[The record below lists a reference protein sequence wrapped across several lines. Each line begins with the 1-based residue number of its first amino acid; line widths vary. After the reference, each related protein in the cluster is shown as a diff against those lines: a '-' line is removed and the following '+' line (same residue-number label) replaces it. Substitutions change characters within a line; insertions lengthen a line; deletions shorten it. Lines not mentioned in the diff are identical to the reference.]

1 MDNFD
6 FNVVTEMDNFDF
18 PEWKE
23 QNNKILEKWHHRV
36 VFVPSTYKMP
46 YEHMDVCARL
56 DDWLMRKSRD
66 TETVKA
72 TLSADE
78 VDAVRVALLIYSSI
92 LMDIHQ
98 DEIKEEMA
106 TIIRELAGKN

>member
-1 MDNFD
+1 MGNF
-6 FNVVTEMDNFDF
+6 NFED
-18 PEWKE
+18 WKE
-23 QNNKILEKWHHRV
+23 HNNKILEKWHHRV

-56 DDWLMRKSRD
+56 DDWLMRKSKD
-66 TETVKA
+66 DETVKV

-78 VDAVRVALLIYSSI
+78 VDAVRVALLIYSSA

>member
-1 MDNFD
+1 MNFA
-6 FNVVTEMDNFDF
+6 
-18 PEWKE
+18 EWKE
-23 QNNKILEKWHHRV
+23 KINKEIEKHHHRV
-36 VFVPSTYKMP
+36 IFVPDEYLMP
-46 YEHMDVCARL
+46 YEYMDVCARL

>member
-1 MDNFD
+1 MENF
-6 FNVVTEMDNFDF
+6 NFV
-18 PEWKE
+18 EWKK
-23 QNNKILEKWHHRV
+23 QANKILAQYHERIIFTLKT
-36 VFVPSTYKMP
+36 SLMP

-56 DDWLMRKSRD
+56 DDWLMRKSKD
-66 TETVKA
+66 DETVKV

-78 VDAVRVALLIYSSI
+78 VDAVRVALLIYSSA